1 VQATDKEIQAV
12 LLCLLQAG
20 LWGQG
25 DLAIKVPISSGAWA
39 AVYRAAKKH
48 TIEGLVFDGIQ
59 QLPIDLMPPRD
70 LLLKWTVRID
80 QIERHNLQ
88 MASCLKAMST
98 LFQRGG
104 LSPILLKGH
113 GVAACYDKPEH
124 RVSGDIDWYF
134 EGKSGY
140 DEANQL
146 IRTHGLNL
154 DYVAGDSAEY
164 CWAGLV
170 VEHHKRMFDIHN
182 PFCYGYLQRLK
193 KQFQKNSYLKQCLGN
208 ELTLPAPMLMIVQ
221 VNAHILK
228 HLLAFGLGVRQ
239 LCDSARLYY
248 TFQAELDGAKLQEI
262 YSKLGILR
270 WIHLLHAVLVKYIGL
285 PAQALPFPVPAG
297 TAADW
302 MFEEIWQSGNF
313 GFHDERFK
321 DQHVK
326 SELRR
331 NQAGQRVWLNVKRY
345 FKYAPMEAISFPVV
359 QYISKVKAKVL

>member
-1 VQATDKEIQAV
+1 MRATDKEIQTV
-12 LLCLLQAG
+12 LMCLLRAG
-20 LWGQG
+20 LWGGG
-25 DLAIKVPISSGAWA
+25 DLAFAAPVSSGVWA

-48 TIEGLVFDGIQ
+48 TIEGLVYDGVQ
-59 QLPIDLMPPRD
+59 QLPADLMPPRD

-88 MASCLKAMST
+88 MAAGIKAMSA
-98 LFQRGG
+98 LFRRVGVT
-104 LSPILLKGH
+104 PTLLKGQ

-124 RVSGDIDWYF
+124 RISGDVDWYF
-134 EGKSGY
+134 EDPAGY

-146 IRTHGLNL
+146 IHAHGLNL
-154 DYVAGDSAEY
+154 KYVAGGSAEY
-164 CWAGLV
+164 SWGGIV

-182 PFCYGYLQRLK
+182 PFCYGYLHRLK
-193 KQFQKNSYLKQCLGN
+193 RQFHKKTQRQQCLGN

-228 HLLAFGLGVRQ
+228 HLLAFGLGIRQ

-248 TFQAELDGAKLQEI
+248 TFQAELDGARLQEI
-262 YSKLGILR
+262 YRKLGILS
-270 WIHLLHAVLVKYIGL
+270 WIHLLHSVLVKHIGL
-285 PAQALPFPVPAG
+285 PPQALPFPVPAG
-297 TAADW
+297 TVADW

-313 GFHDERFK
+313 GFHDDRFK
-321 DQHVK
+321 DQHIN

-331 NQAGQRVWLNVKRY
+331 SQAGQRIWSNVKRY

-359 QYISKVKAKVL
+359 QYISKINAKVS